1 VGESATHI
9 GLLMKLVEYVRT
21 SAEDVQQLALLHDLP
36 GIIGCDKP
44 PKLGSYRPDLYATD
58 APTTM
63 VIVGEAKTSRDLE
76 TTHSKEQ
83 IRSFLRHLAMY
94 PGSQLILAVPWS
106 SRARAQH
113 LLAVLSKESGLNN
126 VKMVVI
132 DDMQETA

>member
-9 GLLMKLVEYVRT
+9 GLLTTLVEYVRT
-21 SAEDVQQLALLHDLP
+21 NAKNVQQLALLHDLP
-36 GIIGCDKP
+36 GMIGCDKP

-58 APTTM
+58 APTTS
-63 VIVGEAKTSRDLE
+63 VIVGEAKTARDLE

-106 SRARAQH
+106 SRVRAQQ
-113 LLAVLSKESGLNN
+113 LLAVLSKESGLHN
-126 VKMVVI
+126 VKLVVI
-132 DDMQETA
+132 DDMQEIA

>member
-1 VGESATHI
+1 MGESATHI

>member
-1 VGESATHI
+1 
-9 GLLMKLVEYVRT
+9 MKLVEYVRT